1 MKPTETIDITGIGS
15 ELQGVGR
22 LADGRAVFV
31 PGAIP
36 GERVTAVVTQRLF
49 AMC

>member
-1 MKPTETIDITGIGS
+1 MKEQMTISEPVDITGIGS

-31 PGAIP
+31 PGGIP
-36 GERVTAVVTQRLF
+36 GEQVTVAILQLN
-49 AMC
+49 